1 MKLKSLNNDVSSLP
15 SISLPP
21 DACWTWLQISLCG
34 AGFCSSLEGISV
46 TTTSAVTG
54 AVTSSHLTGP
64 VVTVSLWAASAATR
78 VALSGTEDVS
88 LI

>member
-1 MKLKSLNNDVSSLP
+1 MKLKSLNNDVSSLA
-15 SISLPP
+15 SISLPSE
-21 DACWTWLQISLCG
+21 ACWTSLQISLCG

-64 VVTVSLWAASAATR
+64 VIVSLWAASAATR
-78 VALSGTEDVS
+78 VALTGTGEVS